1 VFEGTCTSYTSIPSI
16 VLQSDGSSIQKNVT
30 VKNKQFGLKMFGRM
44 GTPKE
49 GYTKEILFIPI
60 QPYTLYLSKTQT
72 EAGAIEEM
80 NKFCSDFP
88 TIVSASIERM
98 RPFLYYSKPLLY
110 IKLVYPDN
118 SSRNEHMRT
127 VEEYTT
133 AHDDKSYINVATRDY
148 QIQIAG
154 ARYTFHRNNVK
165 RVTPYQ
171 SDRSYHV
178 IELSDLNIPDPS
190 ISETIIPPF
199 KVMAFDIETYSAD
212 GKFTVPENP
221 HHRLF
226 MIGVATADYRNIVS
240 NQPTEFTRYC
250 FTDIRMANSRIAKNE
265 DIHVKIG
272 ATERDIL
279 IDFIDCIAR
288 YQPDF
293 IVGFNDIQFDWP
305 WIVYRIKQHKLL
317 TEFCTALNMEIPW
330 TCSEEGEEVNWYR
343 AWEDTDDPSDILTK
357 KSNGAENVISLK
369 SQQTSFKRHMYRMK
383 RLKMEAN
390 RNLDCR
396 LLTPNGCI
404 CLDVRYRLMKMYPTE
419 ESTSLNS
426 FLSKAGLNSKEH
438 MPIPEMFKIY
448 KNRDSSSRDEELFNV
463 IKYCVIDAQRCI
475 ELIKHENII
484 QDAIETANI
493 SYTSI
498 TDSLFRAD
506 GMRVINLTIAYGQRP
521 PFNLAISSKGKNTK
535 SANGEEE
542 KVSEKYSGAL
552 VIPPKRGLH
561 LPDET
566 KAHAVIAIDFESLYP
581 SIMRCMNMSPDMFI
595 RSDEEAEEFER
606 DGGEIWSISFQY
618 EGVTRTARTVKHN
631 GKIDPK
637 KPDFKMGLFG
647 YVEDML
653 FARRKQLKDL
663 MGKTTDPYIK
673 NTINVKQKAVK
684 VYMNTFYGVTGSEAQ
699 AFYVL
704 EIANGITKWGQHL
717 LLSSIDFVKSN
728 FGVEIFYGDTDSL
741 FMSLNPT
748 HYKDVLQRYGNGEY
762 TRREMYQNI
771 CEIAMIKGREI
782 QAKTN
787 EWLLKTFGLFLRV
800 AFEEVL
806 FPACFLSK
814 KKYFGIEHKDKVN
827 FDDPHL
833 LIKGLDTQR
842 RGTPPFMQKILMD
855 IMKDVCRCEFNS
867 TITERCRQAIEEI
880 YSTKY
885 DISQFAIKAKY
896 KESAVTHVNYQFAQR
911 MIQQGN
917 TMKPNEAFSYVLV
930 LRDGVSVKKTSEAM
944 ELVENVE
951 SQGLTI
957 DVSAYIRKSVIGSIA
972 RFCSAD
978 IQMEN
983 PKNLSYSEMDRLV
996 MRKATEIVENMRLD
1010 QGQYSA
1016 SEKSMRQKQLKT
1028 MLISDDTMY
1037 FDIRNIQL
1045 PQMQTPSERNYQ
1057 YNYIMYRIKNLE
1069 DRMTMLR
1076 NSIQR
1081 YNEQIS
1087 IHMNDIY
1094 LQNIEQ
1100 VCKFLKSQ
1108 KKTIVKELRLHR
1120 LHLAMLR
1127 MYKHQWEETYLSGV

>member
-1 VFEGTCTSYTSIPSI
+1 
-16 VLQSDGSSIQKNVT
+16 
-30 VKNKQFGLKMFGRM
+30 
-44 GTPKE
+44 
-49 GYTKEILFIPI
+49 
-60 QPYTLYLSKTQT
+60 
-72 EAGAIEEM
+72 
-80 NKFCSDFP
+80 
-88 TIVSASIERM
+88 
-98 RPFLYYSKPLLY
+98 
-110 IKLVYPDN
+110 
-118 SSRNEHMRT
+118 
-127 VEEYTT
+127 
-133 AHDDKSYINVATRDY
+133 
-148 QIQIAG
+148 
-154 ARYTFHRNNVK
+154 
-165 RVTPYQ
+165 
-171 SDRSYHV
+171 
-178 IELSDLNIPDPS
+178 
-190 ISETIIPPF
+190 
-199 KVMAFDIETYSAD
+199 
-212 GKFTVPENP
+212 
-221 HHRLF
+221 
-226 MIGVATADYRNIVS
+226 
-240 NQPTEFTRYC
+240 
-250 FTDIRMANSRIAKNE
+250 
-265 DIHVKIG
+265 
-272 ATERDIL
+272 
-279 IDFIDCIAR
+279 
-288 YQPDF
+288 
-293 IVGFNDIQFDWP
+293 
-305 WIVYRIKQHKLL
+305 
-317 TEFCTALNMEIPW
+317 
-330 TCSEEGEEVNWYR
+330 
-343 AWEDTDDPSDILTK
+343 
-357 KSNGAENVISLK
+357 
-369 SQQTSFKRHMYRMK
+369 
-383 RLKMEAN
+383 
-390 RNLDCR
+390 
-396 LLTPNGCI
+396 
-404 CLDVRYRLMKMYPTE
+404 
-419 ESTSLNS
+419 
-426 FLSKAGLNSKEH
+426 
-438 MPIPEMFKIY
+438 
-448 KNRDSSSRDEELFNV
+448 
-463 IKYCVIDAQRCI
+463 
-475 ELIKHENII
+475 
-484 QDAIETANI
+484 
-493 SYTSI
+493 
-498 TDSLFRAD
+498 
-506 GMRVINLTIAYGQRP
+506 
-521 PFNLAISSKGKNTK
+521 
-535 SANGEEE
+535 
-542 KVSEKYSGAL
+542 
-552 VIPPKRGLH
+552 
-561 LPDET
+561 
-566 KAHAVIAIDFESLYP
+566 
-581 SIMRCMNMSPDMFI
+581 
-595 RSDEEAEEFER
+595 
-606 DGGEIWSISFQY
+606 
-618 EGVTRTARTVKHN
+618 
-631 GKIDPK
+631 
-637 KPDFKMGLFG
+637 
-647 YVEDML
+647 
-653 FARRKQLKDL
+653 
-663 MGKTTDPYIK
+663 
-673 NTINVKQKAVK
+673 
-684 VYMNTFYGVTGSEAQ
+684 
-699 AFYVL
+699 
-704 EIANGITKWGQHL
+704 
-717 LLSSIDFVKSN
+717 
-728 FGVEIFYGDTDSL
+728 
-741 FMSLNPT
+741 
-748 HYKDVLQRYGNGEY
+748 
-762 TRREMYQNI
+762 MYQNI

-983 PKNLSYSEMDRLV
+983 PKNLSYSDMDRLV